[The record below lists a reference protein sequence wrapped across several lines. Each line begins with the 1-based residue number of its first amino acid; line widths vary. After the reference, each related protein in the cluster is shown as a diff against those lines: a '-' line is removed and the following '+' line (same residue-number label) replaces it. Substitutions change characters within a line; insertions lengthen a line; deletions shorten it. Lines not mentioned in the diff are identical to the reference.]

1 MTETITAAKPQMQ
14 RRATGT
20 DTVTVACNLP
30 NGIILQLYDVE
41 LTETVLPNGRVIKE
55 NQCTLRTDQQWALRG
70 PVNRSALAATNRDD
84 QLPDDYVVIRSDAP
98 DAGYALTF
106 GVPKEFWEEWLRIN
120 ESNPLV
126 KNGHVF
132 AARSES
138 DAKAMAKERREF
150 ASGFQGLNQVGDYR
164 VPNGR
169 AIRKFDKDGVR
180 AVAETSVEE

>member
-1 MTETITAAKPQMQ
+1 MVETITAAKPQMQ
-14 RRATGT
+14 RRGHAES
-20 DTVTVACNLP
+20 VTVACNLP

-84 QLPDDYVVIRSDAP
+84 VLPDDYVLVRSDAP

-106 GVPKEFWEEWLRIN
+106 GVPKDFWEEWLRIN
-120 ESNPLV
+120 QNNPLV

-132 AARSES
+132 AAKSES
-138 DAKAMAKERREF
+138 DAKAMAKEHREF
-150 ASGFQGLNQVGDYR
+150 TSGFQGLNQSGDYR
-164 VPNGR
+164 VPNGK
-169 AIRKFDKDGVR
+169 AIRKFDR
-180 AVAETSVEE
+180 ADARTTAEVSDEE